1 LKLLA
6 SIDGQE
12 SEVIVRRLDG
22 RVFASVDGR
31 EYLLEVDELEPG
43 LFHIKSDGR
52 VFEVYVGPNG
62 LTDIGGRQ
70 IEVSVRDPKRLSMS
84 GPKGLAADGTIEI
97 RSAMPGK
104 VVRVLVGVGD
114 TVAEGD
120 GIVVV
125 EAMKMQN
132 ELKTPREGT
141 VREVRFS
148 EGDTVN
154 GGDLLAVIE

>member
-1 LKLLA
+1 MKLIA
-6 SIDGQE
+6 TIDGKE
-12 SEVIVRRLDG
+12 SEVVVKRIDG

-43 LFHIKSDGR
+43 LFHMKHGDK

-62 LTDIGGRQ
+62 LTDIAGFQFEIG
-70 IEVSVRDPKRLSMS
+70 IRDPKKLSSS
-84 GPKGLAADGTIEI
+84 GVKGLAADGTIEI

-104 VVRVLVGVGD
+104 VVRVLVSAGD
-114 TVAEGD
+114 TVTEGD
-120 GIVVV
+120 GIIVV